1 MNIKFSRH
9 AKRRM
14 KLYDITENDV
24 SVAIKKG
31 DKRVLPDG
39 KIFFVH
45 SRADKFLYPLK
56 IVAVESS
63 DFFLIITVYPLK
75 KGTR

>member
-1 MNIKFSRH
+1 
-9 AKRRM
+9 M

-24 SVAIKKG
+24 SVAIKEG
-31 DKRVLPDG
+31 DKRILPDG

-45 SRADKFLYPLK
+45 SRSDKFLYPLK

>member
-24 SVAIKKG
+24 SDAIKEG
-31 DKRVLPDG
+31 DKQILADG

-45 SRADKFLYPLK
+45 SRGDEFLFPLK

-63 DFFLIITVYPLK
+63 GFFLIITVYPLK